1 MEGKMHTLKC
11 LGFLTLSFFT
21 FLIAGTL
28 LGAVFSVLNTQLTWN
43 AIALGIEGAFIGA
56 LIGIFY
62 AVYMILRQNDIS
74 MNHGYKLLALLLVI
88 QSFVIVVIKLS
99 S

>member
-1 MEGKMHTLKC
+1 MHTVKC

-28 LGAVFSVLNTQLTWN
+28 FGAAFSLLSPHLTWN
-43 AIALGIEGAFIGA
+43 AIALGVEGAFLGA
-56 LIGIFY
+56 IIGIFY

-74 MNHGYKLLALLLVI
+74 MNHAFKLLTILLFF
-88 QSFVIVVIKLS
+88 QSFVILIIKLGH
-99 S
+99 